1 MIEINQ
7 CGNVTVL
14 TVKEPELNDSEK
26 LVSVIQNTVEQNHIY
41 ILLDLSFVT
50 YISSIVLGSLV
61 STYKN
66 IKNKQGEI
74 KFLNVQPSVAN
85 IFKMTRLH
93 NIFEFFNDRDTAI
106 KSFPSI

>member
-1 MIEINQ
+1 MIEINHY
-7 CGNVTVL
+7 GNVTVL
-14 TVKEPELNDSEK
+14 TVKDPELNDSEN
-26 LVSVIQNTVEQNHIY
+26 LVSVIQNTLEKNNIY

-61 STYKN
+61 TTFKN
-66 IKNKQGEI
+66 IKNKEGDI

-93 NIFEFFNDRDTAI
+93 NIFEFFNDKDTAL
-106 KSFPSI
+106 KSFPSN